1 MWDLNPWPSQLP
13 IDYSSTVATC
23 FKMYLI
29 MFCLFFSVCQAVVY
43 HLAELKG
50 MAEWYERFGV
60 LGLSGHMVQQA
71 LSTAGSLMLKA
82 SELQQYVL
90 M

>member
-1 MWDLNPWPSQLP
+1 MTFSTTNRLQQYSCKLFL
-13 IDYSSTVATC
+13 IVFDYVL
-23 FKMYLI
+23 YI
-29 MFCLFFSVCQAVVY
+29 FSVCQAVVY

-82 SELQQYVL
+82 SELQQSVL